1 MHTEMSA
8 IEAAVKELRKKVQ
21 TTRGVVIARY
31 AREEANVQHKG
42 KGDAN
47 GMTKVNDKPK
57 SGEKMEDVEMEDV
70 EMEEAPSMPSFEDIA
85 TQLAAAAN
93 DPTTSKDDSK
103 RKGKA
108 PVKFGDLPYV
118 EGKNMDQEKKKERDD
133 DEKWKDF
140 FLK

>member
-1 MHTEMSA
+1 MPA
-8 IEAAVKELRKKVQ
+8 IEAAVKELQKKVQ
-21 TTRGVVIARY
+21 TTSGVVIARY
-31 AREEANVQHKG
+31 AREEVNIQHKG

-57 SGEKMEDVEMEDV
+57 VGEKMEDVEMED
-70 EMEEAPSMPSFEDIA
+70 APSMPSFDDVA
-85 TQLAAAAN
+85 TQLAAAASA
-93 DPTTSKDDSK
+93 PTTSKDDSK
-103 RKGKA
+103 GKGKA

-118 EGKNMDQEKKKERDD
+118 GGKNTDQEKKKERDD